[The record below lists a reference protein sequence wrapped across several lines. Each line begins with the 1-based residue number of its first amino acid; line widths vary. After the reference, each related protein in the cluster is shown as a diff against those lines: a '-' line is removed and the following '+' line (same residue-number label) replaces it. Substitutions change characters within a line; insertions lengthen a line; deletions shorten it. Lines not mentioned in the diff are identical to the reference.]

1 MFRAKVLFH
10 FVFLK
15 VVAFLPTEILLLLV
29 GTNSGNENLKYFIIC
44 EWIQKWLILSVAVTS
59 YVK

>member
-44 EWIQKWLILSVAVTS
+44 E
-59 YVK
+59 